1 MKKILIILSTIWLF
15 YNCSNND
22 SYETLGVEKD
32 FISLPKDTLFVGP
45 DGGNLDVLIESSG
58 EWTLTGSKVDWITP
72 SITKGQ
78 NGQTLTFDVKPN
90 DVNQV
95 LMNTY
100 KVFTGAVVQ
109 KLTIVSNPSMNLAL
123 ESDQIV
129 SVDSEKK
136 LVDII
141 LATNE
146 TDLSYEFSNDGN
158 QWIKVLS
165 FESAFGKKILV
176 LEVSKNDKYIPRNSV
191 LTIKGSEKNVTVDI
205 TQAQV
210 DALMLEDGEE
220 VYKEI
225 DLTERDLTFNI
236 KTNVSVNDF
245 EFEGLPEWITF
256 TETIPGETFDGLQKL
271 ALKFHVSKAI
281 ASRKADISLSNKNNS
296 SQVLTLT
303 VKQQNPN
310 PTLVK
315 IPDLNFRKAL
325 AEKEWVILTDK
336 EQYCELLEKGI
347 TEKTLDLSGT
357 SKRNYGITSLEGI
370 ESFKQIEELN
380 LRYNKMEVI
389 DISKLKNVSELDISD
404 VPTLKIINVGDNPV
418 TSLES
423 DVDFETTS
431 LSISGSKITEIDL
444 SSFSWG
450 DDDKLT
456 ELDVTGCSSLEQ
468 CYVQRAN
475 LKKVY
480 VTKKQRDEV
489 KFDNQDEDYQIVI
502 KDNLRY

>member
-176 LEVSKNDKYIPRNSV
+176 LEVSKNDKYIPRSSV

-256 TETIPGETFDGLQKL
+256 TGTIPGETFDGLQKL
-271 ALKFHVSKAI
+271 ALKFHVSEAI

-357 SKRNYGITSLEGI
+357 SKKNYGITSLEGI
-370 ESFKQIEELN
+370 ESFKQIEVLN

-431 LSISGSKITEIDL
+431 LSISGSNITEIDL

-450 DDDKLT
+450 DYDKLT
-456 ELDVTGCSSLEQ
+456 ELDVTGCSSLKQ
-468 CYVQRAN
+468 CDVQRAN

-480 VTKKQRDEV
+480 VTKKQKDEV
-489 KFDNQDEDYQIVI
+489 KFDNQDEDCEIVI

>member
-123 ESDQIV
+123 ESNQIV

-205 TQAQV
+205 TQSQV

-236 KTNVSVNDF
+236 KTNVSINDF
-245 EFEGLPEWITF
+245 KWEGLPEWITF
-256 TETIPGETFDGLQKL
+256 TGTIPGETFDGLQKL

-325 AEKEWVILTDK
+325 AEKEWVILTD
-336 EQYCELLEKGI
+336 EEQQYCELLEKGI
-347 TEKTLDLSGT
+347 TETTLDLSGT
-357 SKRNYGITSLEGI
+357 YKRNYGITSLEGI
-370 ESFKQIEELN
+370 ESFEQIEELN
-380 LRYNKMEVI
+380 LSYNKMEVI
-389 DISKLKNVSELDISD
+389 DISKLKNVRELDISD

-444 SSFSWG
+444 SSYGWG

-456 ELDVTGCSSLEQ
+456 ELDVTGCPKLKTCNVDRQ
-468 CYVQRAN
+468 N
-475 LKKVY
+475 LKTLY
-480 VTKKQRDEV
+480 VTQEQKENV
-489 KFDNQDEDYQIVI
+489 AFTNQGSLQIVV
-502 KDNLRY
+502 K